1 MMGKT
6 VDELRAEVKA
16 AREEMVDAMR
26 GLSSEIHPSI
36 IRQRTGQHIKDAAK
50 ARVNDVKTLVVDE
63 TGIRWDHIG
72 TVALATMGLLAII
85 SAVRSLGRL
94 FSRF

>member
-1 MMGKT
+1 MGKT

-16 AREEMVDAMR
+16 AREEMVDAVR

-50 ARVNDVKTLVVDE
+50 ARVDDVKALVVDE

-72 TVALATMGLLAII
+72 TVVLATMGLLAII
-85 SAVRSLGRL
+85 NVLRGIGKL
-94 FSRF
+94 FRRF